1 MNRSSFLARL
11 RAGLAGLPAQQI
23 DDIVADYDT
32 HFSDAAAAGRSEDT
46 VADALGDPDRLAKEL
61 RAEAGIRRW
70 ETDRNAG
77 NFVGA
82 LFALLGLAT
91 VDVVFL
97 LPLLCIT
104 AVVALALGFVAV
116 VVVFVGVVILATAAW
131 GGLFFDGGRAVVR
144 ALTGMGLF
152 AGGVG
157 GGALLLLMVDA
168 LMRLLGRYARLH
180 YRLLNPSDTPA

>member
-1 MNRSSFLARL
+1 MNRTSFLARL
-11 RAGLAGLPAQQI
+11 RSGLAGLPPQQI
-23 DDIVADYDT
+23 DDIVADYEA
-32 HFSDAAAAGRSEDT
+32 HFSEGAAAGRSEDS

-77 NFVGA
+77 NFIGA

-91 VDVVFL
+91 LDVMFL
-97 LPLLCIT
+97 LPLLCVGAVLAFVLGLVA
-104 AVVALALGFVAV
+104 AVVA
-116 VVVFVGVVILATAAW
+116 FVGAIVLASAAW
-131 GGLFFDGGRAVVR
+131 GGLFFAGGWALAR
-144 ALTGMGLF
+144 ALTGMGLL

-157 GGALLLLMVDA
+157 GGALLLLMIDA

-180 YRLLNPSDTPA
+180 YRLLNPSDNPA